1 MDPDPAGACP
11 GPTGNITQY
20 QISFQTGSMVTK
32 IVPIASCAAGRC
44 NCSFEPPSNLPS
56 TYDSVSVA
64 AENVVG
70 VGAART
76 CTNQTISELPTDMR
90 EPCLSS
96 CVCQVTVDLKSLVYH
111 FLCNYA
117 TAKIFKCASLLQIY
131 LYWANSNN

>member
-32 IVPIASCAAGRC
+32 IVPIGRCTAGMC
-44 NCSFEPPSNLPS
+44 NCSFVAPSNPPSS
-56 TYDSVSVA
+56 YDNVSVV

-76 CTNQTISELPTDMR
+76 CTPQNISELPTVMH

-96 CVCQVTVDLKSLVYH
+96 CVSQVTVDLKTLVYH
-111 FLCNYA
+111 FLCNYSSK
-117 TAKIFKCASLLQIY
+117 T
-131 LYWANSNN
+131 